1 MKFLQTDMTALLGS
15 YHFPQ
20 NPLKLKRIQAFK
32 LTRVVAMEKSQTSR
46 HPLSN
51 QTTLKGRKTQHPSS
65 FKSLSSPRS
74 SSSIICRPP
83 LLISL
88 ASLLFKKVKG
98 MGRLFKGGG
107 GALDGYYDP
116 WDGSLLGEGH
126 LFEKI
131 RYTYLAAT
139 KLKLLP

>member
-107 GALDGYYDP
+107 GGGRLMDIMTHGMGVY
-116 WDGSLLGEGH
+116 WGKG
-126 LFEKI
+126 
-131 RYTYLAAT
+131 TYSKKYGT
-139 KLKLLP
+139 RI